1 MKFGVFSV
9 SMPEYSP
16 EKSIELLKE
25 LGYTGVEWRVAEIKK
40 PYERWDTCFQEEIPA
55 PSEDD
60 PKIPYEMRY
69 WGNNKSTLSLANIK
83 AEAQKAKELCDAAGI
98 EIFGLTTYL
107 AVGDTEQLISVME
120 AANSIG
126 CKQVRMIRKKRK
138 RRIRYC
144 LTACAK
150 T

>member
-16 EKSIELLKE
+16 EKSVELLKE

-40 PYERWDTCFQEEIPA
+40 PYERWDTCFKEEIPA

-60 PKIPYEMRY
+60 PKIPYEQRY
-69 WGNNKSTLSLANIK
+69 WGNNKSTLSLENIK
-83 AEAQKAKELCDAAGI
+83 EEALKAKELCDAAGI

-107 AVGDTEQLISVME
+107 AVAIPRSW
-120 AANSIG
+120 
-126 CKQVRMIRKKRK
+126 
-138 RRIRYC
+138 
-144 LTACAK
+144 
-150 T
+150 